1 MDVRGRD
8 LRDSTAVANNG
19 RYGGMVI
26 IKPFGRLEVG
36 GVQILR
42 TMREE
47 VEA

>member
-1 MDVRGRD
+1 MRGRD
-8 LRDSTAVANNG
+8 LRDSTTVANNG
-19 RYGGMVI
+19 RYGGVII

-36 GVQILR
+36 GIQILR